1 MTSGAVVA
9 LVLAVGLALQSV
21 LCSVGAV
28 LLHRYVTARTAEHVA
43 LDRADLVLAIAFPLV
58 AALVLV
64 YQPRNRVGW
73 LLLTTALTGPYL
85 LATQYAA
92 LALLPGAQGISGA
105 QGLPAQ
111 EAATWFA
118 TWGYVPY
125 LVLWGLV
132 PVLFPDGRLPSRRW
146 RAPVIATAA
155 AIGCHL
161 IARMFCPTQ
170 LDVSSLLRNPYG
182 LESATGLRYVT
193 MITSLAVI
201 FGGGLLGLLAVVTRL
216 RRSTGVERA
225 RLQWLVLGVAC
236 LVGATLLG
244 ALPHGPDG
252 QATGM
257 DVGMVLL
264 VAAIGV
270 GAVRHRLFDIG
281 TALSRMLVYGLLTAF
296 LLLAYAATVAGAGAL
311 VPGRRIAYGV
321 LAVAALVAAAA
332 RDQLQRLVDRLLF
345 GAARDPYAVLAV
357 LRGRL
362 DLATG
367 PVDALS
373 QLTDGVREALKVP
386 YVAVEG
392 SDDRLPTIESGT
404 SVGWLE
410 RLPVPARTGRGRAGT
425 LLVGRRHPA
434 DQFTETERAMLDD
447 IARRAGDLLDAA
459 STQHDLRRSR
469 ERLVTAREEER
480 RRLRRDLHDGV
491 GPQLAAMAMQLDVIS
506 SGLAERDDPA
516 AERAALVRDRLRGTV
531 REIRHIVED
540 LRPPALDEGGL
551 AVALTQAVAPFA
563 PVVTLDAPA
572 DLAALILP
580 AATEVAAYRIVAEAA
595 TNAVRHSG
603 CERCVVRVR
612 AEPPWLLVEVRDD
625 GGGLAADAVPG
636 IGLRSIRERASEVGG
651 RLEVLDARSA
661 RPTGGTEPGG
671 TEPGGTGRGGIE
683 RGGIERGAIARG
695 GIGAGSGTVVRA
707 RLPLR
712 EGGPA

>member
-1 MTSGAVVA
+1 MTTGVVA
-9 LVLAVGLALQSV
+9 ASVLVVGLALLSV
-21 LCSVGAV
+21 FCSAGAL
-28 LLHRYVTARTAEHVA
+28 LLHQYVTARTAQHVA
-43 LDRADLVLAIAFPLV
+43 LDPADLVLAVAFPLV

-85 LATQYAA
+85 LASQYAA
-92 LALLPGAQGISGA
+92 LALLPGE

-111 EAATWFA
+111 DAATWFA
-118 TWGYVPY
+118 VWGYVPY
-125 LVLWGLV
+125 FVLWGLV
-132 PVLFPDGRLPSRRW
+132 PALFPDGRLPSRRW
-146 RAPVIATAA
+146 RVPVAATAV

-161 IARMFCPTQ
+161 IARMLSPTR
-170 LDVSSLLRNPYG
+170 LDVSTALRNPYG
-182 LESATGLRYVT
+182 LEAATWLRYVT
-193 MITSLAVI
+193 MVTALAVI
-201 FGGGLLGLLAVVTRL
+201 FGGGLLGLMAVVTRL

-244 ALPHGPDG
+244 ALPHGPDA
-252 QATGM
+252 QATGLGM
-257 DVGMVLL
+257 GTGMVLL

-281 TALSRMLVYGLLTAF
+281 TALSRTLVYGLLTAF
-296 LLLAYAATVAGAGAL
+296 LVLAYAATVAGAGAL

-345 GAARDPYAVLAV
+345 GATRDPYAVLAV
-357 LRGRL
+357 LRGRP

-367 PVDALS
+367 PMDALS
-373 QLTDGVREALKVP
+373 QLADGVREALKVP
-386 YVAVEG
+386 YVAVES
-392 SDDRLPTIESGT
+392 SDERLATIESGT

-410 RLPVPARTGRGRAGT
+410 RLPVPARTGSGRAGT

-434 DQFTETERAMLDD
+434 DQFTEPERAMFDD

-469 ERLVTAREEER
+469 ERLVAAREEER

-491 GPQLAAMAMQLDVIS
+491 GPQLAAMAMQLDGIVE
-506 SGLAERDDPA
+506 GLAERADPA

-551 AVALTQAVAPFA
+551 AVALAQAVAPFA

-572 DLAALILP
+572 ELGELALP

-603 CERCVVRVR
+603 CERCVVQVR
-612 AEPPWLLVEVRDD
+612 AEPPWLMVEVADD

-636 IGLRSIRERASEVGG
+636 VGLRSIRERASEVGG
-651 RLEVLDARSA
+651 RLEVLDVRS
-661 RPTGGTEPGG
+661 TGGTTTTTGAGAGG
-671 TEPGGTGRGGIE
+671 TL
-683 RGGIERGAIARG
+683 
-695 GIGAGSGTVVRA
+695 VRA

-712 EGGPA
+712 EGGSV

>member
-1 MTSGAVVA
+1 MPVPGTWDDAAPNPAAPALPPALPPASAATMTTGVVA
-9 LVLAVGLALQSV
+9 ASVLVVGLALLSV
-21 LCSVGAV
+21 FCSVGAL
-28 LLHRYVTARTAEHVA
+28 LLHQYVTARTAQHVA
-43 LDRADLVLAIAFPLV
+43 LDPADLVLAVAFPLV

-85 LATQYAA
+85 LASQYAA
-92 LALLPGAQGISGA
+92 LALLPGEQR
-105 QGLPAQ
+105 LPAQ
-111 EAATWFA
+111 DAATWFA
-118 TWGYVPY
+118 VWGYVPY
-125 LVLWGLV
+125 FVLWGLV
-132 PVLFPDGRLPSRRW
+132 PALFPDGRLPSRRW
-146 RAPVIATAA
+146 RVPVAATAV

-161 IARMFCPTQ
+161 IARMLCPTR
-170 LDVSSLLRNPYG
+170 LDVSATLWNPYG
-182 LESATGLRYVT
+182 LEAATWLRYVT
-193 MITSLAVI
+193 MVTALAVI
-201 FGGGLLGLLAVVTRL
+201 FGGGLLGLMAVVTRL

-244 ALPHGPDG
+244 ALPHGPDA
-252 QATGM
+252 QATGLGM
-257 DVGMVLL
+257 GTGMVLL
-264 VAAIGV
+264 VAAIGI

-281 TALSRMLVYGLLTAF
+281 TALSRTLVYGLLTAF

-332 RDQLQRLVDRLLF
+332 RDQVQRLVDRLLF
-345 GAARDPYAVLAV
+345 GATRDPYEVLAV
-357 LRGRL
+357 LGGRL

-367 PVDALS
+367 PMDALS
-373 QLTDGVREALKVP
+373 QLADGVREALKVP
-386 YVAVEG
+386 YVAIES
-392 SDDRLPTIESGT
+392 SDVRLATIESGT
-404 SVGWLE
+404 PVGWLE

-434 DQFTETERAMLDD
+434 DQFTETERAMFDD

-469 ERLVTAREEER
+469 ERLVAAREEER
-480 RRLRRDLHDGV
+480 RRLRRDLHDGL
-491 GPQLAAMAMQLDVIS
+491 GPQLAAMAMQLDGIAE
-506 SGLAERDDPA
+506 GLAERADPA

-551 AVALTQAVAPFA
+551 AVALAQAVAPFA

-572 DLAALILP
+572 ELAELALP

-603 CERCVVRVR
+603 CERCVVQVR
-612 AEPPWLLVEVRDD
+612 AEPPWLMVEVADD

-636 IGLRSIRERASEVGG
+636 VGLRSIRERASEVGG
-651 RLEVLDARSA
+651 RLEVLDART
-661 RPTGGTEPGG
+661 TGGTEDRG
-671 TEPGGTGRGGIE
+671 TL
-683 RGGIERGAIARG
+683 
-695 GIGAGSGTVVRA
+695 VRA

-712 EGGPA
+712 EGGSA